1 MADHRPPTIA
11 SRLLGRMA
19 LLRPKLIRTCDL
31 DVPPS
36 RLAVLVPKT
45 LPSIQSHVDVGL
57 HAPSTTCGISEI
69 TLSCEILKRV
79 SWLIWDTTQHAIAHL
94 GHNPAIGWK
103 HLKTNPCMETLENH
117 AHSIWKFLKTR
128 LPFPGISNQ
137 SPIPWKFLKPQVHH
151 GKPPENPQRCVT
163 LHTIIL

>member
-1 MADHRPPTIA
+1 M
-11 SRLLGRMA
+11 
-19 LLRPKLIRTCDL
+19 
-31 DVPPS
+31 
-36 RLAVLVPKT
+36 LVPKT

-69 TLSCEILKRV
+69 TLSCEILNHV

-137 SPIPWKFLKPQVHH
+137 LPIPWKFLKPQVHH
-151 GKPPENPQRCVT
+151 GKPLKTHSGVLFFTQSMHLGKISPAASLET
-163 LHTIIL
+163 